1 MVEAH
6 AHHDKV
12 LDGLWKELKPI
23 FEFSTQGVYLYLD
36 DVHLVANKR
45 FLQMVGHKNICDL
58 AGGDFLDQLVAPSSR
73 KTLVTAYRKAV
84 EKLDGSKITVVWKKK
99 GGGTVKTSVLLVPIT
114 YQGHAFTLHFVE
126 R

>member
-1 MVEAH
+1 LVEAH

-45 FLQMVGHKNICDL
+45 FLQMVGHKNIHDL
-58 AGGDFLDQLVAPSSR
+58 AGGDFLGQLA
-73 KTLVTAYRKAV
+73 
-84 EKLDGSKITVVWKKK
+84 KLAGCRTVGIA
-99 GGGTVKTSVLLVPIT
+99 GGQGWPTSLPLCT
-114 YQGHAFTLHFVE
+114 
-126 R
+126 